1 MSNIVVF
8 DTYTFQRLGVL
19 ISHTALVKSISWS
32 ADDFR
37 LVSAGIDGAVYE
49 WALQGFT
56 RAEVSYSLCTVQIRV
71 HKWTGGSLRMRT

>member
-56 RAEVSYSLCTVQIRV
+56 RAEVSFDSELCAVQISV
-71 HKWTGGSLRMRT
+71 HK